1 MDWNYKAEESTSAP
15 IPEGR
20 YQVCIEDV
28 EKTVS
33 KAGND
38 MLKIKLIVGG
48 TNNRRIWN
56 HIVFLPDRPEITN
69 RMLTQFFDAFGI
81 DRGDFNLSNYIGKIG
96 GAQIKH
102 DDEGRAF
109 VHYFLNRNVTAK
121 LPPYDGD
128 TVSSVTGYNPE
139 EDDLPF

>member
-1 MDWNYKAEESTSAP
+1 MDWNYTPEESSTP

-28 EKTVS
+28 EKTQS

-81 DRGDFNLSNYIGKIG
+81 DRGNFNLSEYVGKIG
-96 GAQIKH
+96 GCQIKH
-102 DDEGRAF
+102 DESGRAQ
-109 VHYFLNRNVTAK
+109 VHYFLTRSAMEK
-121 LPPYDGD
+121 LAPYDGEF
-128 TVSSVTGYNPE
+128 VPSAAE
-139 EDDLPF
+139 AQQEDDLPF